1 MLTLGSLAFAVPWA
15 LAALAAQ
22 PILWWLLRVIPP
34 APQRIAFPAIRLLD
48 GLRPEEDT
56 PHSTP
61 WWLLLLRVLIAT
73 LVILAIARPLIP
85 SGTAI
90 PAGGPI
96 LLVFDDG
103 WSSARD
109 FEARRDRALR
119 VLDQAERENRAVAL
133 VTTADP
139 LPGQRRE
146 VDLSPPSALRST
158 IGALQPMPWGRNLE
172 TVAELIESAGI
183 EPGTTVVW
191 LREAIA
197 AEGGEE
203 FGARLSALGT
213 LVVIDGADGGPVWID
228 DPDPTA
234 LALTAE
240 LRRGTVVG
248 DRPVGVRAIAEDG
261 RILTRQSAAFEVESD
276 RLTVEIDLPTEL
288 RNDVARLEVEDED
301 TAASVFLVDES
312 YKRRPVGLVSARD
325 FEGAQPL
332 LDELYFLDRALAP
345 FTEIR
350 RGDVGDLLERELA
363 VVVLADAGGITF
375 EQREQLEAFLEDGGV
390 VLRFAGER
398 LAASGADNGGDPLLP
413 VRVRRGDRTLGGA
426 LSWSRPEP
434 LAPFDA
440 ASPFAGLDVPDDVT
454 VSRQVL
460 AEPSIDLGDKTWA
473 RLVDGT
479 PLVTAER
486 RGDGWLVLVH
496 TTANA
501 DWSNLPLSGLFV
513 QMLRRIVAL
522 SQGVGG
528 TVERAMPPYLLLDG
542 FGALGGAVAG
552 TEPLPS
558 AAVRAE
564 IGMPAIGPRHPPGF
578 YGDENAREARN
589 LGPSLAEAR
598 VVSTV
603 PDGAVSQP
611 LEAGRDFELQ
621 GWLFA
626 LALLLAIVDTLI
638 GLALRGLL
646 TGRLSAART
655 AGKAAALLIAALLLA
670 PDGAVAQQTQGQT
683 AVRQPVEPEAFAL
696 AAASEM
702 RLAYVLTG
710 DSWIDG
716 ISHDGLTGLSE
727 ELIRRTAVEPAPPYG
742 LDIER
747 DELAFFPLLYW
758 PITREQPALS
768 GEAVAR
774 VNDYM
779 RNGGIIIFDTRDR
792 SEIILPGAA
801 GGSGL
806 RRLVQLSE
814 NLDIPPL
821 APASQNHVLTRAFYL
836 LDEFPGRYTG
846 GTVWLE
852 DERVRS
858 SDTEVSPVLVG
869 SHDWAGAWA
878 RDNAGLPRFPVVPG
892 GEIQREMA
900 TRFGINLV
908 MYALTG
914 NYKADQ
920 VHVPSILE
928 RLGQ

>member
-1 MLTLGSLAFAVPWA
+1 MLTLGPLAFAVPWA
-15 LAALAAQ
+15 LAALAAL

-34 APQRIAFPAIRLLD
+34 APKRVSFPAIRLLE

-61 WWLLLLRVLIAT
+61 WWLLVLRLLIAA

-85 SGTAI
+85 SGTTI
-90 PAGGPI
+90 PSSGPI

-119 VLDQAERENRAVAL
+119 ILDQAERESRPVAL
-133 VTTADP
+133 LTTADP

-146 VDLSPPSALRST
+146 LDMSAAGALRST
-158 IGALQPMPWGRNLE
+158 LGALQPKPWGRNLAAVTDILGAAPVSE
-172 TVAELIESAGI
+172 
-183 EPGTTVVW
+183 GTTVVW
-191 LREAIA
+191 MREGIEAPG
-197 AEGGEE
+197 AEA
-203 FGARLSALGT
+203 FGSRLAQIGP
-213 LVVIDGADGGPVWID
+213 VIVIDGADGGPVWID
-228 DPDPTA
+228 DPDPSD
-234 LALTAE
+234 LKLTAE
-240 LRRGTVVG
+240 LRRGTGVG
-248 DRPVGVRAIAEDG
+248 ERAVGVRAIAEDG
-261 RILTRQSAAFEVESD
+261 RVLTRQTAAFEADAD
-276 RLTVEIDLPTEL
+276 RLAVTLDLPTEL
-288 RNDVARLEVEDED
+288 RNDVARLEVEDEN
-301 TAASVFLVDES
+301 TAASVFLIDER

-325 FEGAQPL
+325 FEGSQPL
-332 LDELYFLDRALAP
+332 LDDLYYIDRALDP
-345 FTEIR
+345 FTEVR
-350 RGDVGDLLERELA
+350 RGDIKTLLERDLA
-363 VVVLADAGGITF
+363 IIVLADAGSLTF
-375 EQREQLEAFLEDGGV
+375 EQQQNLETFLEDGGV

-398 LAASGADNGGDPLLP
+398 LAASGADAGGDALLP
-413 VRVRRGDRTLGGA
+413 VRVRRGDRILGGA

-434 LAPFDA
+434 LASFDA
-440 ASPFAGLDVPDDVT
+440 DSPFAGIEVPEDVT

-460 AEPSIDLGDKTWA
+460 AEPSIDLGEKTWA
-473 RLVDGT
+473 RLIDGT

-513 QMLRRIVAL
+513 TMLRRIVAL

-528 TVERAMPPYLLLDG
+528 SSDRAMPPYALLDG
-542 FGALGGAVAG
+542 FGTLGGGVSG

-558 AAVRAE
+558 AAARAE
-564 IGMPAIGPRHPPGF
+564 LGMPAVGPRHPPGF
-578 YGDENAREARN
+578 YGDDNAREAFN
-589 LGPSLAEAR
+589 LGPTLDDARLA
-598 VVSTV
+598 SGL
-603 PDGAVSQP
+603 PDGAASQP
-611 LEAGRDFELQ
+611 LEAGRDTELQ
-621 GWLFA
+621 GWIFA
-626 LALLLAIVDTLI
+626 LALLLAILDTVI

-646 TGRLSAART
+646 GTRLASTGGR
-655 AGKAAALLIAALLLA
+655 GAAAILLA
-670 PDGAVAQQTQGQT
+670 AMLFAPGAGHAQQGQPT
-683 AVRQPVEPEAFAL
+683 DPEEFAL
-696 AAASEM
+696 QAASEM

-710 DSWIDG
+710 DTWIDG
-716 ISHDGLTGLSE
+716 ISHDGLAGLSD
-727 ELIRRTAVEPAPPYG
+727 ELTRRTAVEPAAPFG
-742 LDIER
+742 VDVER

-758 PITREQPALS
+758 PITKDQPELS

-779 RNGGIIIFDTRDR
+779 RNGGIIIFDTRDQY
-792 SEIILPGAA
+792 EVAIPGAA

-806 RRLVQLSE
+806 RRLAQVSRS
-814 NLDIPPL
+814 LDIPPL
-821 APASQNHVLTRAFYL
+821 APSSAEHVLTRAFYL
-836 LDEFPGRYTG
+836 LDTFPGRYTG

-858 SDTEVSPVLVG
+858 SDTEVSPVMVG

-878 RDNAGLPRFPVVPG
+878 RDQQGRPRFPVVPG
-892 GEIQREMA
+892 GELQREMA

>member
-1 MLTLGSLAFAVPWA
+1 MLTLGPIAFAVPWA
-15 LAALAAQ
+15 LAALAAL
-22 PILWWLLRVIPP
+22 PVLWWLLRVIPP
-34 APQRIAFPAIRLLD
+34 APKRISFPAIRLLE
-48 GLRPEEDT
+48 GLKPEEDT

-61 WWLLLLRVLIAT
+61 WWLLLLRLLIAA

-119 VLDQAERENRAVAL
+119 ILDQAERENRAVAL
-133 VTTADP
+133 LTTADP

-146 VDLSPPSALRST
+146 VDLSPAGALRST
-158 IGALQPMPWGRNLE
+158 LGALQPKPRGRNLE
-172 TVAELIESAGI
+172 SVGAVLDAASLA
-183 EPGTTVVW
+183 PDTTVVW
-191 LREAIA
+191 LREAVEA
-197 AEGGEE
+197 PGAEAFGE
-203 FGARLSALGT
+203 RLAQIGP
-213 LVVIDGADGGPVWID
+213 VVVVDNPDGGPIWLD
-228 DPDPTA
+228 DPDPA
-234 LALTAE
+234 ELNLTAE
-240 LRRGTVVG
+240 LRRGSEIG
-248 DRPVGVRAIAEDG
+248 ERSVGVRAIAEDG
-261 RILTRQSAAFEVESD
+261 RVLTRQSAVFEPD
-276 RLTVEIDLPTEL
+276 TDQLTVTLDLPTEL
-288 RNDVARLEVEDED
+288 RNDVARLEVEDEN
-301 TAASVFLVDES
+301 TAASVFLMDER

-325 FEGAQPL
+325 FEGSQPL
-332 LDELYFLDRALAP
+332 LDDLYYLDRALDP
-345 FTEIR
+345 FTEVR
-350 RGDVGDLLERELA
+350 RGDINTLLERDLA
-363 VVVLADAGGITF
+363 VMVLADAGGLTF
-375 EQREQLEAFLEDGGV
+375 EQRQRLEGFLDAGGV

-398 LAASGADNGGDPLLP
+398 LAASGADEGADSLLP

-440 ASPFAGLDVPDDVT
+440 GSPFAGLDVPDDVT

-460 AEPSIDLGDKTWA
+460 AEPSIDLGEKTWA
-473 RLVDGT
+473 RLQDGT
-479 PLVTAER
+479 PIVTAER
-486 RGDGWLVLVH
+486 RGEGWLVLVH

-513 QMLRRIVAL
+513 AMLRRIVAL
-522 SQGVGG
+522 SQGIGG
-528 TVERAMPPYLLLDG
+528 SSERPMPPYALLDG
-542 FGALGGAVAG
+542 FGTLGGPVSG

-558 AAVRAE
+558 AAARAE
-564 IGMPAIGPRHPPGF
+564 LGMPPIGPRHPPGF
-578 YGDENAREARN
+578 YGDESAREALN
-589 LGPSLAEAR
+589 LGPSLDG
-598 VVSTV
+598 VVLASTV
-603 PDGAVSQP
+603 PDGAARQP
-611 LEAGRDFELQ
+611 LEAGRDTELQ
-621 GWLFA
+621 GWAFA
-626 LALLLAIVDTLI
+626 LALLLAILDTLI

-646 TGRLSAART
+646 TGRFAT
-655 AGKAAALLIAALLLA
+655 AGGRGAAALLLA
-670 PDGAVAQQTQGQT
+670 AVLMAPGSAQAQQP
-683 AVRQPVEPEAFAL
+683 RQQPTDPEIFAL
-696 AAASEM
+696 EAAAEM

-716 ISHDGLTGLSE
+716 ISHDGLAGLSD
-727 ELIRRTAVEPAPPYG
+727 ELTRRTAVEPAPPFG
-742 LDIER
+742 VDIES

-758 PITREQPALS
+758 PITREQPELS
-768 GEAVAR
+768 GTAVAR

-779 RNGGIIIFDTRDR
+779 RNGGIIIFDTRDQY
-792 SEIILPGAA
+792 EVTVPGAA

-806 RRLVQLSE
+806 RRLAQLSQS
-814 NLDIPPL
+814 LDIPPL
-821 APASQNHVLTRAFYL
+821 APASEDHVLTRAFYL
-836 LDEFPGRYTG
+836 LDEFPGRYVG

-858 SDTEVSPVLVG
+858 SDTEVSPVMVG

-878 RDNAGLPRFPVVPG
+878 RDQQGRPRFPVVPG
-892 GEIQREMA
+892 GELQREMA